1 MSNPANETVKYPF
14 TSFNFAIEINVPGVS
29 TKICSAAFSECDG
42 LDMTMEVKTI
52 REGGN
57 SSTQYR
63 LAGPVA
69 YSQLTLKR
77 GMTSTFDLW
86 DWFNATLNNA
96 RLRADAE
103 VVLFAADGRT
113 ERARFILKRCLPVK
127 VKAPSLNAK
136 DGMIA
141 IEELQLAY
149 ESMRLKRPSG
159 GLSIG
164 ISAGAG
170 IGIEASVSAGASF
183 GAGASV
189 EAGASIEASASLDV
203 GASIGGGASI
213 GIGGSSGSGFTIG

>member
-14 TSFNFAIEINVPGVS
+14 TAFNFAVEINVPGVS
-29 TKICSAAFSECDG
+29 SKVCSAAFSECDG

-63 LAGPVA
+63 LAGPVS
-69 YSQLTLKR
+69 YGQLTLKR
-77 GMTSTFDLW
+77 GMTATFDLW

-113 ERARFILKRCLPVK
+113 ERARFILQRCLPVK

-159 GLSIG
+159 GGLSLG
-164 ISAGAG
+164 ISAGVS
-170 IGIEASVSAGASF
+170 IGAEASINAEASF
-183 GAGASV
+183 S
-189 EAGASIEASASLDV
+189 AGASIEASASLDA
-203 GASIGGGASI
+203 GASFGGEASI

>member
-14 TSFNFAIEINVPGVS
+14 TAFNFAVEINVPGVS
-29 TKICSAAFSECDG
+29 SKICSAAFSECDG

-69 YSQLTLKR
+69 YGQLTLKR
-77 GMTSTFDLW
+77 GMTPTFDLW

-141 IEELQLAY
+141 VEELQIAY

-159 GLSIG
+159 GLSLG
-164 ISAGAG
+164 ISAGVSLGA
-170 IGIEASVSAGASF
+170 EASINAEASF
-183 GAGASV
+183 S
-189 EAGASIEASASLDV
+189 AGASIEASASLDAGVSIGV
-203 GASIGGGASI
+203 GASAGIGGASGSKFSI
-213 GIGGSSGSGFTIG
+213 G

>member
-1 MSNPANETVKYPF
+1 MSNPANETIKYPF
-14 TSFNFAIEINVPGVS
+14 TAFNFAVEINVPGVS
-29 TKICSAAFSECDG
+29 SKVCSAAFAECDG

-69 YSQLTLKR
+69 YGQLTLRR
-77 GMTSTFDLW
+77 GMTPTFDLW

-103 VVLFAADGRT
+103 VVLFAGDGRT

-149 ESMRLKRPSG
+149 ESMRLKRPAA
-159 GLSIG
+159 GLSAG
-164 ISAGAG
+164 ISAGVS
-170 IGIEASVSAGASF
+170 IGAEASISAEASF
-183 GAGASV
+183 G
-189 EAGASIEASASLDV
+189 AGASIEASASLD
-203 GASIGGGASI
+203 AGASI
-213 GIGGSSGSGFTIG
+213 GIGGSSGSKFTIG

>member
-1 MSNPANETVKYPF
+1 VSNSANETVKAPF
-14 TSFNFAIEINVPGVS
+14 TAFNFAVEINVPGVS
-29 TKICSAAFSECDG
+29 SKVCSAAFSECDG

-63 LAGPVA
+63 MAGPVA
-69 YSQLTLKR
+69 YGQLSLKR
-77 GMTSTFDLW
+77 GMTPTFDLW

-103 VVLFAADGRT
+103 VVIFAGDGRT

-141 IEELQLAY
+141 IEELQIAY
-149 ESMRLKRPSG
+149 ESMRLKRPGG
-159 GLSIG
+159 GLSAG
-164 ISAGAG
+164 ISAGVSLGA
-170 IGIEASVSAGASF
+170 EASISAEASF
-183 GAGASV
+183 GAS
-189 EAGASIEASASLDV
+189 ASIEASASLDA
-203 GASIGGGASI
+203 GASIGVGASI
-213 GIGGSSGSGFTIG
+213 GIGGGGSSGSKFSIG

>member
-1 MSNPANETVKYPF
+1 MSNQANETIKAPF
-14 TSFNFAIEINVPGVS
+14 TAFNFAVEINVPGVS
-29 TKICSAAFSECDG
+29 SKVCSAAFSECDG

-63 LAGPVA
+63 MAGPVA
-69 YSQLTLKR
+69 YGQLSLKR
-77 GMTSTFDLW
+77 GMTGTFDLW

-103 VVLFAADGRT
+103 VVIFAGDGRT
-113 ERARFILKRCLPVK
+113 ERARFILTRCLPVK

-141 IEELQLAY
+141 IEELQIAY

-159 GLSIG
+159 GLSLG
-164 ISAGAG
+164 ISAGVSLGA
-170 IGIEASVSAGASF
+170 EASISAEASF
-183 GAGASV
+183 GAS
-189 EAGASIEASASLDV
+189 ASIEASASLSAS
-203 GASIGGGASI
+203 ASIGGGAI
-213 GIGGSSGSGFTIG
+213 GIGGGGSGSKFSIG

>member
-103 VVLFAADGRT
+103 VVVFAADGRT
-113 ERARFILKRCLPVK
+113 ERVRFILKRCLPVK

-141 IEELQLAY
+141 IEELQLVY
-149 ESMRLKRPSG
+149 ESMKLKRPSG
-159 GLSIG
+159 G
-164 ISAGAG
+164 ISAGISVGGG
-170 IGIEASVSAGASF
+170 IGVEASISASASF
-183 GAGASV
+183 SG
-189 EAGASIEASASLDV
+189 GASIEAGASLD
-203 GASIGGGASI
+203 GGIGIGGSASI
-213 GIGGSSGSGFTIG
+213 GIGGGASSGSKFSIG

>member
-1 MSNPANETVKYPF
+1 MSNPANETIKYPF
-14 TSFNFAIEINVPGVS
+14 TAFNFAVEIDVPGVS
-29 TKICSAAFSECDG
+29 SKVCSAAFSECDG

-69 YSQLTLKR
+69 YGQLTLRR
-77 GMTSTFDLW
+77 GMTPTFDLW

-103 VVLFAADGRT
+103 VVLFAGDGRT

-149 ESMRLKRPSG
+149 ESMRLKRP
-159 GLSIG
+159 
-164 ISAGAG
+164 A
-170 IGIEASVSAGASF
+170 AGASN
-183 GAGASV
+183 
-189 EAGASIEASASLDV
+189 EAAASLEP
-203 GASIGGGASI
+203 GASIGGGATSSNFII
-213 GIGGSSGSGFTIG
+213 G

>member
-1 MSNPANETVKYPF
+1 MSNQANETIKYPF
-14 TSFNFAIEINVPGVS
+14 TAFNFAVEISVPGVS
-29 TKICSAAFSECDG
+29 SKVCSAAFSECDG

-69 YSQLTLKR
+69 YGQLNLKR
-77 GMTSTFDLW
+77 GMTGTFDLW

-103 VVLFAADGRT
+103 VVIFAGDGRT
-113 ERARFILKRCLPVK
+113 ERARFILTRCLPVK

-141 IEELQLAY
+141 IEELQIAY

-159 GLSIG
+159 GLSLG
-164 ISAGAG
+164 ISAGVS
-170 IGIEASVSAGASF
+170 IGAEASISAEASF
-183 GAGASV
+183 G
-189 EAGASIEASASLDV
+189 AGASIEASASL
-203 GASIGGGASI
+203 GAGGSIGGGGSGSKFSI
-213 GIGGSSGSGFTIG
+213 G